1 VTINA
6 AVALDNWPDQ
16 AACKGRAQSI
26 FFPIGA
32 GSQSDLARRPA
43 GFDRYAT
50 ARAICA
56 TCPVIDQCRR
66 YALSVVASGQQL
78 DGCWAGLD
86 ERERRELAG
95 RKVGWA
101 S

>member
-16 AACKGRAQSI
+16 AACKGKPAAI
-26 FFPIGA
+26 FFPIGS
-32 GSQSDLARRPA
+32 GSQSDLARREV
-43 GFDRYAT
+43 GFDLYGT

-56 TCPVIDQCRR
+56 ACPVIDQCRR

-78 DGCWAGLD
+78 DGCWAGTD
-86 ERERRELAG
+86 ERERRELVG